1 MNKQNGT
8 LCTFTKGGILTP
20 TTTGMNLEDVMLSEI
35 TQTQKRQILHDSTH
49 MRYLNYSDSYKQEVE
64 WLPGEGGWG
73 VAIKWVLELWSCQ
86 DEGIWGCLAQQCVC
100 S

>member
-49 MRYLNYSDSYKQEVE
+49 RSTQSGQIHRDGKQKDDCQWPEEVE
-64 WLPGEGGWG
+64 KGSQCLMGRVLVWEDE
-73 VAIKWVLELWSCQ
+73 KVLEMDACMA
-86 DEGIWGCLAQQCVC
+86 I
-100 S
+100 